1 MTWEILSQMQLQLS
15 QQQLSLS
22 KLSCIISAIAL
33 CLALY
38 IWFKQV
44 NIADKQIL
52 LTAHIFWID
61 KLWQSREKMR
71 DLFGKAKSKE
81 DVDSIMESIKNIDDD
96 ITKQLEFLSK
106 KL

>member
-1 MTWEILSQMQLQLS
+1 
-15 QQQLSLS
+15 
-22 KLSCIISAIAL
+22 
-33 CLALY
+33 
-38 IWFKQV
+38 
-44 NIADKQIL
+44 
-52 LTAHIFWID
+52 
-61 KLWQSREKMR
+61 MR